1 MQFLKEYRK
10 VKDVFVKPKIKF
22 YFTRNKHK
30 PWIWL
35 TNKFGWT
42 PKYKCYYPKDEVLVF
57 DGYAEEFRG
66 IPVKKYSSSKHKLP
80 KGVSIYEPVWNRNIR
95 KKWWSFIPP
104 VIKLPSWMNFKFT
117 NRDIIWKTKWDDYRY
132 EFPAIIS
139 LTLFGF
145 EFGIMSSDDD
155 DYWESLLT
163 WDTCKDVKELDGI
176 MGKWHLLNSDTYEN
190 RVKPEFFKEPYRTN
204 LIKFRETS
212 EQF

>member
-35 TNKFGWT
+35 TNKFGWNS
-42 PKYKCYYPKDEVLVF
+42 KYKCYYPKDEVLVF
-57 DGYAEEFRG
+57 DGFAEEFRG

>member
-10 VKDVFVKPKIKF
+10 VKDVFVKPKIRF

-35 TNKFGWT
+35 TKKFGWNS
-42 PKYKCYYPKDEVLVF
+42 KYKCYYPKDEVLVF

-117 NRDIIWKTKWDDYRY
+117 DRDIIWKTKWDEYRY
-132 EFPAIIS
+132 EFPAILSI
-139 LTLFGF
+139 TLFGF
-145 EFGIMSSDDD
+145 EFGITSFDND

-163 WDTCKDVKELDGI
+163 WYNCKNVEELDGI